1 MSNPDQL
8 ISVLTIVA
16 VFLIILIFTLIG
28 VWFFIVA
35 KQKKNDG
42 EKSEKNEATPSPNAT
57 YNLQSIMDFMEFEK
71 VEDNMIIQKK
81 GKYLMVLECQGIN
94 YDLMSEM
101 EMASVEQGFIE
112 FLNTLKFD
120 IQIYVQTRT
129 VNLESSLREYKL
141 KFRDIE
147 DKYNILQNK
156 YEYTKDI
163 IANTEKSSL
172 NSSVLHKKY
181 YIIISCYEEEINTQ
195 NYSRDEIQSM
205 IFSELYT
212 RARSIMRTLSRCEVN
227 SKILDSK
234 GLVELLYNAYNRED
248 SDIFS
253 AQTAINAGF
262 DSLYSTAP
270 DVIDKKM
277 KLINKQIEE
286 NGTKLANEAV
296 MEAKSDKEMMLRI
309 REENAKNLIF
319 DFAEQLISENEEYLG
334 KDISED
340 AKVKVR
346 RKKKEATEG
355 GNENETNEKTK
366 ATRGRRPSSGN
377 E

>member
-1 MSNPDQL
+1 MIKKIIFLFFVVLAIIYFRGINNHMKTNNSNSKIRIVSLSP
-8 ISVLTIVA
+8 SVTKKIIELDKTEYLVGRTFFCNYNEVKNVDVVSDLTHFNIDK
-16 VFLIILIFTLIG
+16 IILLHPTHVISEYPIDEKSLYIL
-28 VWFFIVA
+28 
-35 KQKKNDG
+35 KKN
-42 EKSEKNEATPSPNAT
+42 N
-57 YNLQSIMDFMEFEK
+57 
-71 VEDNMIIQKK
+71 
-81 GKYLMVLECQGIN
+81 IN
-94 YDLMSEM
+94 VIS
-101 EMASVEQGFIE
+101 
-112 FLNTLKFD
+112 LNTPKS
-120 IQIYVQTRT
+120 I
-129 VNLESSLREYKL
+129 
-141 KFRDIE
+141 
-147 DKYNILQNK
+147 
-156 YEYTKDI
+156 KDI